1 MSNNNE
7 VVKTEAY
14 KTNLVKANDIYLNM
28 IETQM
33 NEHKIPIDEYSKVCV
48 VNAVGA
54 INDLLATNNLSF
66 GSAELDTGAL
76 TNALIT
82 VATLKLNAK
91 AVNREI
97 FFQLRNKNFGTKD
110 NPVWKKCLEYG
121 IEGDGW
127 DSLISNFGRGVKKV
141 YPFWAVRS
149 GDKYVPARHK
159 GLEVLP
165 PEWEQCGSGDVV
177 RVVYPIEFHDG
188 SVHYY
193 TCERD
198 DVLKNLFAHINNNI
212 MNETFGICKDRFKAT
227 ADEKT
232 KIAAKKKEILDKA
245 QQLGWAVL
253 DTPEMSEYISPSWT
267 EFHSRESMII
277 RKMRNRICKI
287 IPKDLGN
294 AFVSDIYHK
303 ASDETYATAIE
314 RIEANND
321 RKLIEGEII
330 DMESGE
336 VVAAKPNF

>member
-1 MSNNNE
+1 MSNKE
-7 VVKTEAY
+7 IVKAEAY
-14 KTNLVKANDIYLNM
+14 KTNLVKANDIYLEM
-28 IETQM
+28 IENQM
-33 NEHKIPIDEYSKVCV
+33 GDHQIPLDEYGKVCV

-66 GSAELDTGAL
+66 QSSDLDTGAL

-97 FFQLRNKNFGTKD
+97 YFQLRNKNFGTKD
-110 NPVWKKCLEYG
+110 NAVWKKCLEFG

-127 DSLISNFGRGVKKV
+127 DSLISRFGRGIKKV
-141 YPFWAVRS
+141 YPFWLVRS
-149 GDKYVPARHK
+149 GDKYLPARHK
-159 GLEVLP
+159 GIEMLP
-165 PEWEQCGSGDVV
+165 PEWEESGSGEVV
-177 RVVYPIEFHDG
+177 RVVYPIEFFDG

-212 MNETFGICKDRFKAT
+212 MNETFGICNDRFKAT
-227 ADEKT
+227 ADQKE

-245 QQLGWAVL
+245 KSLGWAVL
-253 DTPEMSEYISPSWT
+253 DDEGMSEYISPSWR

-277 RKMRNRICKI
+277 RKMRNRICKM

-294 AFVSDIYHK
+294 AFVSDIYNR

-314 RIEANND
+314 RVEMNND

-330 DMESGE
+330 DMETGE
-336 VVAAKPNF
+336 VADAKPNF